1 MYKLADSDEQHPPP
15 AVQQEGNLA
24 GNVAAVLASLHP
36 ASRTGKYVRVIKPLS
51 APSQQAS
58 KVRQGSSFLSP
69 RPGLTE

>member
-51 APSQQAS
+51 APSQHTS
-58 KVRQGSSFLSP
+58 KA
-69 RPGLTE
+69 